1 MSKRL
6 EVRCFCK
13 REPLLAVCG
22 RDAKSGDLF
31 VHIKSVKNQRI
42 STEVVVTSGVVRVRC
57 KECLRWHKIR
67 ILPINIEHKA
77 EELPAS
83 LNIN

>member
-22 RDAKSGDLF
+22 RDTKSGELF

-42 STEVVVTSGVVRVRC
+42 STEVVVTSGTVRVRC

-67 ILPINIEHKA
+67 IMPVSIDHKP
-77 EELPAS
+77 EELPTTM
-83 LNIN
+83 NIS